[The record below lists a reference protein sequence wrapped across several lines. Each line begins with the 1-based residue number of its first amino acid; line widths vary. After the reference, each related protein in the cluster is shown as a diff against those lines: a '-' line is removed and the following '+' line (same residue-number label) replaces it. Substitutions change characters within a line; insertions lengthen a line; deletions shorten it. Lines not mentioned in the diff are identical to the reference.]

1 MELRAAQ
8 QEADAAAA
16 MRRKETQI
24 VEFLKGIESKTE
36 GRERELAAAKHK
48 VVSLKMTSS
57 DSTPWGLCRL
67 F

>member
-48 VVSLKMTSS
+48 VVSLKMT
-57 DSTPWGLCRL
+57 
-67 F
+67 